1 MPDGVR
7 ASKQP
12 PTCARLADRLRAK
25 QPAKKLIAGPCV
37 PMCVQHVVCEELPD
51 PAEGAPRDVSDD
63 DDDGRRPAAAA
74 ARPTPGGECTLFDAR
89 ARVCVYDGSRNSAQW
104 TERRWACQQCSR
116 GVDVAR
122 SSELACT

>member
-89 ARVCVYDGSRNSAQW
+89 ARVCV
-104 TERRWACQQCSR
+104 C
-116 GVDVAR
+116 V
-122 SSELACT
+122 